1 MYVPNHGR
9 DRLHQKQTQETMKIG
24 VAITTYNRHDVLD
37 KSIEK
42 WRQHLP
48 DGADL
53 IVVDDGS
60 TPPHPLADYRFSHNS
75 GIASAKNKCIELL
88 LNKGCTHLFLAD
100 SDTWPVTDD
109 WYVPYIKSNVKH
121 LSFTF
126 TKLHNGRSNGHTVVS
141 KKKNLV
147 EYSSP
152 CGCMIYIHSDVIN
165 KIGGFDVDYPQWGY
179 EHADF
184 SRRAYN
190 AGITPSPYL
199 DVSNS
204 LELFHSMDYFAEVCG
219 SVNHRTKAIAY
230 EANKQRFENTA
241 KSTEY
246 MPYING
252 GKGVILASYFNSV
265 QDPQR
270 GKRWNNDGNGILK
283 LYKSAKNLGL
293 EIRVFHDCITG
304 VESNEDFV
312 YVNPQHDYAPNVY
325 RWLVYRD
332 WLESNEQYEY
342 IFMVDSTDVEVLR
355 NPFLSLNPN
364 KLYVGDEHGMVVD
377 NNWMRDFEEPYMT
390 AFDDYRKVIS
400 ENGNKTLI
408 NCGIVGGSRKMVI
421 NYLSLAAP
429 YIMRTK
435 GTLKSTDMSIFNY
448 TVWKHIG
455 YNNITHGVKV
465 NTRFKYNEYNSI
477 SFFKHK

>member
-1 MYVPNHGR
+1 
-9 DRLHQKQTQETMKIG
+9 MKIG
-24 VAITTYNRHDVLD
+24 VAITTYNRHDVLNR
-37 KSIEK
+37 SIAK

-48 DGADL
+48 DGTEL

-60 TPPHPLADYRFSHNS
+60 IPPHPLADYRFTHNS

-88 LNKGCTHLFLAD
+88 LSKGCTHLFLAD
-100 SDTWPVTDD
+100 SDTWPTTNDWHIPYVTS
-109 WYVPYIKSNVKH
+109 KVKH

-126 TKLHNGRSNGHTVVS
+126 TRLHNGRPNGHAVIG
-141 KKKNLV
+141 KRKGLV
-147 EYSSP
+147 EHSSP
-152 CGCMIYIHSDVIN
+152 CGCMIYIHADVIT

-190 AGITPSPYL
+190 AGVTPRPYL
-199 DVSNS
+199 DVHNS
-204 LELFHSMDYFAEVCG
+204 LDLFHSMDYFTEVAG
-219 SVNHRTKAIAY
+219 SVSHKVKAIAH
-230 EANKQRFENTA
+230 EVNKQRFDSTA
-241 KSTEY
+241 KSKEY
-246 MPYING
+246 MPYVNG
-252 GKGVILASYFNSV
+252 GNGIILASYFNSV
-265 QDPQR
+265 FDPQR
-270 GKRWNNDGNGILK
+270 GSRWTNDGKGILK
-283 LYKSAKNLGL
+283 LYQSAKNLGL
-293 EIRVFHDCITG
+293 EIRIFHDCIKG
-304 VESNEDFV
+304 VDNNKDFV
-312 YVNPQHDYAPNVY
+312 YVSPQHEYAPNVY
-325 RWLVYRD
+325 RWLVYQE
-332 WLESNEQYEY
+332 WAKLKSTEQYEY

-364 KLYVGDEHGMVVD
+364 KLYVGDECDMKVD
-377 NNWMRDFEEPYMT
+377 NKWMRDFEEPYMT

-400 ENGNKTLI
+400 ENGSKRLI
-408 NCGIVGGSRKMVI
+408 NCGIVGGSRKVVA
-421 NYLSLAAP
+421 NYLSLATP

-465 NTRFKYNEYNSI
+465 NTRFKHNEYNSI